1 VSSRQWTRDG
11 KRRDLPPSRL
21 LLVDDDPAL
30 LLALSGTLQNRL
42 DPCTIDAC
50 ESAVQALEFVK
61 AHTYATIISD
71 VTMPDMNGWQFL
83 RAVKQSRAD
92 TPVFL
97 MSGNPDPVVMKN
109 ALNAGAS
116 GFFAKP
122 FDRDEL
128 VATVRHGMEIFRLN
142 RMIALQDTLLRR
154 AQSHHAMLVE
164 KLHQHDGAYASAPP
178 AERSQPMDQFW
189 QQRIRYRS
197 TVARHKAL
205 LEKFLLHLA
214 ELHRRTSSQ
223 LMAVQD
229 NMGSRRQRALGLQR
243 DDVTERLPRMDQT
256 SSVGGAESEQSARS
270 RGSGRHTGD
279 EEMR

>member
-1 VSSRQWTRDG
+1 MLKQRSGEWPRGGTQV
-11 KRRDLPPSRL
+11 DLPPTRL
-21 LLVDDDPAL
+21 LLVDDDPTL
-30 LLALSGTLQNRL
+30 LLALSRTLQNWL

-50 ESAVQALEFVK
+50 KSAVQALELVK

-83 RAVKQSRAD
+83 RAVKQSQAD

-97 MSGNPDPVVMKN
+97 MSGNNDPVVVKN
-109 ALNAGAS
+109 ALEAGAS

-128 VATVRHGMEIFRLN
+128 VATVRRGMEIFRLN
-142 RMIALQDTLLRR
+142 RMIALQDKLQRR
-154 AQSHHAMLVE
+154 AQSHHAMLIE
-164 KLHQHDGAYASAPP
+164 KLHQHDGADASAQPP
-178 AERSQPMDQFW
+178 ERSQSMDRSW

-205 LEKFLLHLA
+205 LEKFLLRLTD
-214 ELHRRTSSQ
+214 LRRRTSNE

-229 NMGSRRQRALGLQR
+229 NIRRH
-243 DDVTERLPRMDQT
+243 
-256 SSVGGAESEQSARS
+256 AE
-270 RGSGRHTGD
+270 TPP
-279 EEMR
+279 